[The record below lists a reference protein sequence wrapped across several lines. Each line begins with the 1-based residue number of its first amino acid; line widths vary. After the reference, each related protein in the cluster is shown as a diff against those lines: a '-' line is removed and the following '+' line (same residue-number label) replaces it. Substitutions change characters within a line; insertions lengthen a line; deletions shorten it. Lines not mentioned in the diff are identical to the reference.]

1 MAIQKPDP
9 TPVIGRF
16 ADTSKPLAKRT
27 GYLQEFIRQT
37 NAGKNPMINPQFAEK
52 SPLAGTRIHQ
62 GYLNKAVTEAEYI
75 DALAKQAGAPRFDIG
90 GVPKYDLKGIAPAE
104 TLKNYNAQTGVTGMQ
119 GPRQTMGPYMPSELP
134 PAQPYGAPMRALNA
148 GPQTQLLDQ
157 ASALGGP
164 NEAIAMGSGRSQL
177 ALNAGPQTPLLDA
190 PVAMGGPNQAIPVG
204 RQYSNPTVAPG
215 SSEPYTG
222 VKAWEP
228 NKTWLMPEGHPDRV
242 AAGMAEAEK
251 VAAASTPSELS
262 TLNLGKGQ
270 VASAAA
276 LDDTIGAAA
285 KMFGPELPVAG
296 GITTAGLPAATPY
309 GAVAA
314 PTTTGGAA
322 AVAEAKFG
330 TKAIQFMNS
339 KLPGFMTEAGASI
352 SGASLLSGAGIA
364 MTGLMASGMVDK
376 MDIGGQNSFID
387 HMLTGGIQGGS
398 LAYAG
403 MAALSMAGAPVAIAV
418 GIGVGLGAV
427 ANWAFGDHDSNDDKL
442 RKTYDGT
449 NKLIDDML
457 ANSTYNVDPD
467 TASLIRQQVLSTM
480 DILKQQK
487 NLEGMKQYT
496 SNLAATIPA
505 EMLKGHE
512 RATTAANGRYMQQMF
527 GPVLADSMQRSNQ
540 VADQSYMFGM
550 QAAQKIANPAQ
561 RYEAVAR
568 LNQSRTASTN
578 LVAAYAA
585 QIAGP
590 QAANMTPQG
599 QQVLT
604 AAQQNITP

>member
-1 MAIQKPDP
+1 M
-9 TPVIGRF
+9 PVIGKF
-16 ADTSKPLAKRT
+16 ADTGKPLAKRT

-90 GVPKYDLKGIAPAE
+90 GEARYDLKGIAPAE
-104 TLKNYNAQTGVTGMQ
+104 ALKNYNAQTGATGMQ
-119 GPRQTMGPYMPSELP
+119 GPRQTMGPYMPSDLP

-148 GPQTQLLDQ
+148 GPQTQLLEQ
-157 ASALGGP
+157 AS
-164 NEAIAMGSGRSQL
+164 
-177 ALNAGPQTPLLDA
+177 
-190 PVAMGGPNQAIPVG
+190 AMGGPNQAIPMG
-204 RQYSNPTVAPG
+204 RQYINPTVKLG

-222 VKAWEP
+222 VKGFQPTPTPTPVDPLAVKPGFDFTKAELAKIGEEGFVSESIWG
-228 NKTWLMPEGHPDRV
+228 LPEGHPDRV
-242 AAGMAEAEK
+242 AAGIAEAEK
-251 VAAASTPSELS
+251 VAAAQTPAELS

-296 GITTAGLPAATPY
+296 GVTTAGLPAATPY
-309 GAVAA
+309 GAVV
-314 PTTTGGAA
+314 T
-322 AVAEAKFG
+322 EAKFG

-364 MTGLMASGMVDK
+364 MTGLMASGMVDN

-418 GIGVGLGAV
+418 GIGVGLGAI
-427 ANWAFGDHDSNDDKL
+427 ANWAFGDHDSDDDKL

-449 NKLIDDML
+449 NKLINDML

-512 RATTAANGRYMQQMF
+512 RATTAANSRYMQQAF

-590 QAANMTPQG
+590 QAANMSPQG
-599 QQVLT
+599 QAVLT